1 MLCSVQNTVP
11 SLLFT
16 ITSGTNQMALGAAAI
31 HVISL
36 QLNDLRCF
44 YGSVCRSRL
53 AGTRVRSVQTVP
65 IDSTHSMQAHEVSML
80 GAFELADHI
89 YNAQGDDH
97 GSAGLSHWN
106 RMNIKNFTS
115 AACERAENETSP
127 PADTLR

>member
-1 MLCSVQNTVP
+1 
-11 SLLFT
+11 
-16 ITSGTNQMALGAAAI
+16 MALGAAAI

-65 IDSTHSMQAHEVSML
+65 IDSTHSMQAHE
-80 GAFELADHI
+80 
-89 YNAQGDDH
+89 GDDH